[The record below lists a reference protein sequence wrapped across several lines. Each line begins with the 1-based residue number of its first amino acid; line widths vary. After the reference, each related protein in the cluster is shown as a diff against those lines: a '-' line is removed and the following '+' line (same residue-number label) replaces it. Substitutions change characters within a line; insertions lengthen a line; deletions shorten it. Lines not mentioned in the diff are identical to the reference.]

1 MKIYKYVI
9 SLLFICLT
17 LISYAQPTV
26 TVDAFPTNVGGK
38 SEFNRIFEQ
47 ELIYP
52 EHLLKDKTERKVT
65 IHFILQK
72 DSSVSN
78 VQLTSSGEQVI
89 DSEALRIFKL
99 YQWVPAVKEG
109 SYVST
114 KWSATFEFDPKK
126 YTKICRERGFQK
138 ISYPPDEKVDSS
150 GIIYNNPDQMPM
162 YQKGMYALQDF
173 IKENLEY
180 PRQAQLANIQGTV
193 VLRFVVEPSGL
204 VTNIDIEK
212 SVGGGCDQEAIRVL
226 QLIRWYPGKKNEK
239 LARVQMSFPFYF
251 ILDTDFRDN
260 SGSEQK

>member
-1 MKIYKYVI
+1 MKIYKCII
-9 SLLFICLT
+9 SLLFICLA
-17 LISYAQPTV
+17 LASYAQPSV
-26 TVDAFPTNVGGK
+26 TVDAFPTNAGGK
-38 SEFNRIFEQ
+38 PEFKRIFEQ

-65 IHFILQK
+65 INFTIHK
-72 DSSVSN
+72 GSSVSN
-78 VQLTSSGEQVI
+78 IKIVSSGEPAI
-89 DSEALRIFKL
+89 DAEAIRIFKL
-99 YQWVPAVKEG
+99 YQWIPAIKDG
-109 SYVST
+109 QYIST
-114 KWSATFEFDPKK
+114 NWSATFDFDPKK
-126 YTKICRERGFQK
+126 YTKICRDRGFQK
-138 ISYPPDEKVDSS
+138 ISYQPGEKIDSS
-150 GIIYNNPDQMPM
+150 GIIYNDPDQLPT

-212 SVGGGCDQEAIRVL
+212 SIGGGCDQEAIRVL

-239 LARVQMSFPFYF
+239 LSRVQMNFPFYF